1 MKFKVMVIDDDNLF
15 NQSITQVLND
25 SGYEVVSY
33 LSGEEALRDL
43 RNESPDVV
51 LLDIFLKGENGIDV
65 LKQLKQEE
73 PALPVIMITAYSD
86 VNLAVQAIKLGAED
100 FILKPLDF
108 EHLEITMQKAIKN
121 IKLQREVQQLK
132 EQLFEYADNGNLRE
146 WEVYRALRDTAGG
159 NYSFLQPPV
168 KVPSYADSTIPS
180 FGEDSIWVYY
190 KVIPVGNDRFLG
202 KPGIIRLT
210 LFRKSK

>member
-1 MKFKVMVIDDDNLF
+1 LASKINFLNALKNAHRPCFWAFLTIILLYGCDKPKELITPTHIGRVPEVKNLNARID
-15 NQSITQVLND
+15 TTKT
-25 SGYEVVSY
+25 GKY
-33 LSGEEALRDL
+33 L
-43 RNESPDVV
+43 V
-51 LLDIFLKGENGIDV
+51 LLNW
-65 LKQLKQEE
+65 
-73 PALPVIMITAYSD
+73 
-86 VNLAVQAIKLGAED
+86 
-100 FILKPLDF
+100 
-108 EHLEITMQKAIKN
+108 
-121 IKLQREVQQLK
+121 
-132 EQLFEYADNGNLRE
+132 EYDDNGNLRE